1 MGWVV
6 VLIWENGGLGGVLGL
21 AFGEANVMDA
31 VRDELLYGVK
41 DELMGSSDWWGG
53 MVLAPTQ
60 PWPHRVDAEAPHS
73 VLSFYEEAVPPEVL
87 FGAGAPPL
95 EALASGR
102 ALRAK

>member
-1 MGWVV
+1 M
-6 VLIWENGGLGGVLGL
+6 LGL
-21 AFGEANVMDA
+21 AFGESNVMDA

-73 VLSFYEEAVPPEVL
+73 VLSFYEEAVPPEVHRL
-87 FGAGAPPL
+87 MRIWFVLGWPAFA
-95 EALASGR
+95 ALIGIFV
-102 ALRAK
+102 LMITKPGF